1 MQASPQTG
9 KAQKP
14 RRRHVRIGCC
24 ILLLACMA
32 LLCPAQ
38 PAAEL
43 TPYDVEAAYLYNFGK
58 FVRWPDAP
66 AAATA
71 PFTICILGEDNFGTK
86 LDSLIANETMQ
97 GRSIVAKRLSTIAA
111 ADACQILYL
120 GDSEAPRLAKDIAAL
135 QQKPILTVSGM
146 PDFIQHG
153 GMIGFVL
160 QNKRVRFAVN
170 LPNAER
176 NGLNLSSELL
186 KVAVYVNTKT
196 SPEEKP

>member
-1 MQASPQTG
+1 
-9 KAQKP
+9 
-14 RRRHVRIGCC
+14 
-24 ILLLACMA
+24 MA

-71 PFTICILGEDNFGTK
+71 PFTICILGEDNFGAK
-86 LDSLIANETMQ
+86 LDSLIANETIQ
-97 GRSIVAKRLSTIAA
+97 GRSIVAKRLSSITT

-135 QQKPILTVSGM
+135 QQKSVLTVSSM

>member
-1 MQASPQTG
+1 
-9 KAQKP
+9 
-14 RRRHVRIGCC
+14 
-24 ILLLACMA
+24 MA